1 MRVRKKYRN
10 VSDLV
15 REMQFHFDEIDEMV
29 GSGVLKKVCYAPNV
43 GYRSWIFEYKGTY
56 VALEDYG
63 NGFWG
68 FYTTVGLLDVLVG
81 KAIEWWTR
89 VKNKHSR

>member
-1 MRVRKKYRN
+1 MKPRKKYRN
-10 VSDLV
+10 VSELV

-29 GSGVLKKVCYAPNV
+29 GRDLRKLCYAPNV

-68 FYTTVGLLDVLVG
+68 FYTTVGLWDLLV
-81 KAIEWWTR
+81 AR
-89 VKNKHSR
+89 VWNRVMDIREKRNS

>member
-10 VSDLV
+10 VSELI
-15 REMQFHFDEIDEMV
+15 REMQFHFDEIDEML
-29 GSGVLKKVCYAPNV
+29 GRDLKKVCYAPNV

-68 FYTTVGLLDVLVG
+68 FYTTVGLLDVVV
-81 KAIEWWTR
+81 ARVIEWFGGIR
-89 VKNKHSR
+89 EKRNS